1 MKAQHRKELQTNVLA
16 DRLGRFLRNAKEGP
30 SRQVLVIWGAVL
42 LAAAIG
48 LGWWYFS
55 RHSEQENSAE
65 NRDLQEATTRD
76 DYKKIADAHPNTPA
90 GRMARLQLARM
101 SLREGLEQLY
111 SGLSDDRAKARSR
124 LEEAR
129 DSYRQLATDFKDAP
143 IIVQQCLMGEAKA
156 QESLGDLDDALAG
169 YQRLANEY
177 PDSALGKE
185 AKERVAFLEN
195 ADNRAQ
201 LEKFNA
207 EMKRL
212 AEAAPPTPPS
222 SEGSKQ

>member
-1 MKAQHRKELQTNVLA
+1 MKAQHRKDLQTNVLA
-16 DRLGRFLRNAKEGP
+16 DRLGRLLRNAKEGP
-30 SRQVLVIWGAVL
+30 SRQVLVIWGVVL

-101 SLREGLEQLY
+101 SLREGLEHIY
-111 SGLSDDRAKARSR
+111 SGLSDDRANARSR

-129 DSYRQLATDFKDAP
+129 DSYRQLATDFKDSP

-156 QESLGDLDDALAG
+156 QESLGQLDDALAV

-185 AKERVAFLEN
+185 AKERVAFLQN
-195 ADNRAQ
+195 ADHRAE

-212 AEAAPPTPPS
+212 AEAAPPAPPT